1 MLLSPLGKGCGPSFE
16 QLEFSLPYVGTGWAR
31 PLFWTNLKKLYPKML
46 YAKFGWNWP
55 SGSGEKDFWIL
66 SIFFLL
72 SPLVKGC
79 GPSFEQTW
87 IPFTHCWFVPRPSGS
102 EEDFLIFS
110 KDFLHF
116 CYYLLLELSVAVHL
130 NKVNPLNPNM
140 LCANFGWNWSS
151 GSGKKFFKY
160 FQ

>member
-1 MLLSPLGKGCGPSFE
+1 MLLSPLGKGRGPSFE
-16 QLEFSLPYVGTGWAR
+16 QLELMELVGRGLSFEQTWKPFTQRWFMPSLVEIGQVV
-31 PLFWTNLKKLYPKML
+31 LEKKI
-46 YAKFGWNWP
+46 
-55 SGSGEKDFWIL
+55 FWIF

-116 CYYLLLELSVAVHL
+116 CYYLLLELGVALHL
-130 NKVNPLNPNM
+130 NKVNPLHPNM
-140 LCANFGWNWSS
+140 LCVNFGWNWSS
-151 GSGKKFFKY
+151 GSGKKIF
-160 FQ
+160 